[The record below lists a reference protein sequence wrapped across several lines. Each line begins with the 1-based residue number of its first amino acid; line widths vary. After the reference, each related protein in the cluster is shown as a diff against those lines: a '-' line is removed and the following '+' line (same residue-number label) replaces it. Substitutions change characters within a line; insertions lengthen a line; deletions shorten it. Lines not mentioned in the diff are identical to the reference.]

1 MSWRWLSSR
10 IGRSAVTLWLLMSFT
25 FVALNMSSEPAL
37 QILGP
42 EAGPEAVAAFN
53 QAWGLD
59 RPLWEQYLRHLGR
72 LSMLDFGLSY
82 RTRDPAVEMVI
93 ARIPATLSLMLPTAA
108 LAVAIGVPLGVLAAI
123 RKDGLVDRTAMAF
136 AVVGFAVPNFLVGIL
151 LIYLF
156 SVHLGWLQPAGI
168 VTWKSWIM
176 PVLTMA
182 SAEAAVF
189 ARFSRSAMVEV
200 LGHPMMRTALA
211 NGIPWGQAVRQH
223 ALPNAAVPIVTV
235 AGLFFGSLIGGGGDH
250 RERLCV
256 ARARAAVGR
265 CGAGARLCHCA
276 MRGPA
281 DRLDHDPC
289 QSHRRPGLW
298 LDRPTH
304 QGSAAMSA
312 GNILDFR
319 RATGVMGRAG
329 RGTPISVWL
338 SAGVL
343 ILLVLITLTAQWLQP
358 YALDQQNLLNRYA
371 PPVFIG
377 GTWAH
382 PLGTDALGQD
392 MLSLMLRAIQV
403 SMAIAFAGT
412 VIGAAAGTLIGFAA
426 AHFGGWV
433 DSAVGV
439 AVDFQAAL
447 PFLVLAL
454 ALLAVLPDADIGT
467 FIILMCIYGWERYAR
482 LARGLA
488 ISAREQGWATAQT
501 ALGAGPFRLYF
512 RHVLPNIAAVLVVNM
527 SLNFPATILT
537 ETSLNFL
544 GIGIEP
550 PDTSL
555 GVLMGQGR
563 SYLYKAPWIALMP
576 GLVIF
581 AATFAMSILGD
592 RLRDRLDVAG
602 N

>member
-1 MSWRWLSSR
+1 MS
-10 IGRSAVTLWLLMSFT
+10 V
-25 FVALNMSSEPAL
+25 
-37 QILGP
+37 
-42 EAGPEAVAAFN
+42 
-53 QAWGLD
+53 
-59 RPLWEQYLRHLGR
+59 
-72 LSMLDFGLSY
+72 
-82 RTRDPAVEMVI
+82 
-93 ARIPATLSLMLPTAA
+93 
-108 LAVAIGVPLGVLAAI
+108 
-123 RKDGLVDRTAMAF
+123 
-136 AVVGFAVPNFLVGIL
+136 
-151 LIYLF
+151 
-156 SVHLGWLQPAGI
+156 
-168 VTWKSWIM
+168 
-176 PVLTMA
+176 
-182 SAEAAVF
+182 
-189 ARFSRSAMVEV
+189 
-200 LGHPMMRTALA
+200 
-211 NGIPWGQAVRQH
+211 
-223 ALPNAAVPIVTV
+223 
-235 AGLFFGSLIGGGGDH
+235 
-250 RERLCV
+250 
-256 ARARAAVGR
+256 
-265 CGAGARLCHCA
+265 
-276 MRGPA
+276 
-281 DRLDHDPC
+281 
-289 QSHRRPGLW
+289 
-298 LDRPTH
+298 
-304 QGSAAMSA
+304 

-319 RATGVMGRAG
+319 RATGAMGRAG

-338 SAGVL
+338 SASVL

-358 YALDQQNLLNRYA
+358 YALDQQDLLNRYA
-371 PPVFIG
+371 PPVFMG

-392 MLSLMLRAIQV
+392 MLSLMLRAIQI

-501 ALGAGPFRLYF
+501 ALGAGPLRLYF

-592 RLRDRLDVAG
+592 RLRDRLDVAS

>member
-1 MSWRWLSSR
+1 MS
-10 IGRSAVTLWLLMSFT
+10 V
-25 FVALNMSSEPAL
+25 
-37 QILGP
+37 
-42 EAGPEAVAAFN
+42 
-53 QAWGLD
+53 
-59 RPLWEQYLRHLGR
+59 
-72 LSMLDFGLSY
+72 
-82 RTRDPAVEMVI
+82 
-93 ARIPATLSLMLPTAA
+93 
-108 LAVAIGVPLGVLAAI
+108 
-123 RKDGLVDRTAMAF
+123 
-136 AVVGFAVPNFLVGIL
+136 
-151 LIYLF
+151 
-156 SVHLGWLQPAGI
+156 
-168 VTWKSWIM
+168 
-176 PVLTMA
+176 
-182 SAEAAVF
+182 
-189 ARFSRSAMVEV
+189 
-200 LGHPMMRTALA
+200 
-211 NGIPWGQAVRQH
+211 
-223 ALPNAAVPIVTV
+223 
-235 AGLFFGSLIGGGGDH
+235 
-250 RERLCV
+250 
-256 ARARAAVGR
+256 
-265 CGAGARLCHCA
+265 
-276 MRGPA
+276 
-281 DRLDHDPC
+281 
-289 QSHRRPGLW
+289 
-298 LDRPTH
+298 
-304 QGSAAMSA
+304 

-319 RATGVMGRAG
+319 RATGAMGRAG

-358 YALDQQNLLNRYA
+358 YALDQQDLLNRYA
-371 PPVFIG
+371 PPVFMG

-392 MLSLMLRAIQV
+392 MLSLMLRAIQI

-501 ALGAGPFRLYF
+501 ALGAGPLRLYF

-592 RLRDRLDVAG
+592 RLRDRLDVAS